1 MINHQDFSKLII
13 MNKYYILIALLCVCS
28 LSFGQK
34 NSLKRANKLF
44 ANKAYVEAAEIY
56 KQLEDTQESLEKLG
70 DSYYFN
76 FEMEKANSAYKKL
89 FKKYKDSLTPYTYF
103 RYANALK
110 GVEDYETGDLIMSD
124 YSKRVENTPQFI
136 KELTE
141 LIPYNYTIDNI
152 KNGANIGDFG
162 ITYFGDNVVFASAR
176 NSDNPKYAWNENPYL
191 DLYKASVSKDKN
203 LENVESFSE
212 EINSKTHESNATF
225 SSDGKTMYFSRTNKK
240 RIKIGEQK
248 IAVVKIYRA
257 ELIDSTWSN
266 ITVLPFSN
274 DLYSTQHPVLNKDNT
289 KLYFSSDM
297 PSSLGSFDIYYVDIM
312 ENSYGMPIN
321 LGDVINTIHLEQFPF
336 IAHEE
341 TLYFSSNGHKGLGGL
356 DLYMSVYNN
365 EKFEGAIN
373 LGHTIN
379 SGMDDFGFVLKDSI
393 QEGFLS
399 SNRDGTDRLYTFTR
413 KPNVKTYILEGE
425 VRDKNSKE
433 ILPGS
438 LVTLLNEDGSIVEQI
453 VVGDDAKYKFETK
466 PNTAYKIEGYR
477 SFYIPTIKNL
487 KTNEEGK
494 IEFDLE
500 LEIESYDDAEEI
512 VVTKTDGY
520 IYIELENIYFD
531 LDKWAIKPEAAK
543 TLDILVNLLKKYP
556 RMEVQLGAHTDSR
569 SSDSYNLV
577 LSYNRAKAT
586 LDYIATRGVDNVRL
600 KSKGFGE
607 TQPLVNCGD
616 NCSEDEHSINRRCE
630 FIILK

>member
-1 MINHQDFSKLII
+1 
-13 MNKYYILIALLCVCS
+13 MNKNYILIYLLCVCS

-34 NSLKRANKLF
+34 KSLKRANKLF
-44 ANKAYVEAAEIY
+44 DNKAYVEAAKLY

-76 FEMEKANSAYKKL
+76 FQMKKAKDAYKKL
-89 FKKYKDSLTPYTYF
+89 FENYKDSLDLEVYF

-110 GVEDYETGDLIMSD
+110 GIEDYDTGDRIMSD
-124 YSKRVENTPQFI
+124 YSNLPENTPQLI
-136 KELTE
+136 EELTS
-141 LIPYNYTIDNI
+141 LTPYLYKVNQI
-152 KNGANIGDFG
+152 KSGSNIGDFG
-162 ITYFGDNVVFASAR
+162 ITYFKDKVVFASLR

-191 DLYKASVSKDKN
+191 DLYKASVSEDKN
-203 LENVESFSE
+203 LENVEPFSE

-240 RIKIGEQK
+240 RVKIGDEK

-257 ELIDSTWSN
+257 KLIDSAWTK
-266 ITVLPFSN
+266 ITVMPFSS
-274 DLYSTQHPVLNKDNT
+274 DFYSTQHPTLNKDNT

-297 PSSLGSFDIYYVDIM
+297 PSTSGSFDIYYVDITG
-312 ENSYGMPIN
+312 ENYSNPIN
-321 LGDVINTIHLEQFPF
+321 LGGTINTKHREQFPF
-336 IAHEE
+336 ITNEE
-341 TLYFSSNGHKGLGGL
+341 TLYFASNGHKGLGGL
-356 DLYMSVYNN
+356 DLYLSTY
-365 EKFEGAIN
+365 KDAQFEEALN

-379 SGMDDFGFVLKDSI
+379 SGMDDFGFVLQDSI
-393 QEGFLS
+393 QEGFFS
-399 SNRDGTDRLYTFTR
+399 SNRDGKDRLYVFTR
-413 KPNVKTYILEGE
+413 EPNVKTYFLEGE

-438 LVTLLNEDGSIVEQI
+438 LVTLFNEDGNIVKQI
-453 VVGDDAKYKFETK
+453 IVGDDAKYKFETE
-466 PNTAYKIEGYR
+466 PNKAYKIEGYR
-477 SFYIPTIKNL
+477 SFYIPTLEDIN
-487 KTNEEGK
+487 TNEEGK
-494 IEFDLE
+494 IEFDIE
-500 LEIESYDDAEEI
+500 LEIESYDDAEDI

-531 LDKWAIKPEAAK
+531 LDEWAIKPKAAK

-577 LSYNRAKAT
+577 LSNNRAKST
-586 LDYIATRGVDNVRL
+586 LNYIASRGVDNVRL

-607 TQPLVNCGD
+607 TQPLVDCDD
-616 NCSEDEHSINRRCE
+616 NCSEVEHSINRRCE